1 MITIQMYF
9 VYCSCKTL
17 NIINSLLGPNRIK
30 INLSSNVHMTHCT
43 FLARKWRPQTKA
55 QSPTHKTRRC
65 MTWHCADWPC
75 CPPGLKGSWN
85 WLVEP
90 QVDLLF
96 YGHSIISSACNT
108 IHKKFTGL
116 KVGEML
122 TQCYEEYFGMIFFAL
137 RSYSSTTLQ
146 ISRLYTECF
155 RDSNYSELPPKS
167 LKKPK

>member
-108 IHKKFTGL
+108 IHKNKAAWTDKLATAEILDDHNSYNGFFHGF
-116 KVGEML
+116 KSWRNAYSML
-122 TQCYEEYFGMIFFAL
+122 WRIFWHDFFCFA
-137 RSYSSTTLQ
+137 
-146 ISRLYTECF
+146 II
-155 RDSNYSELPPKS
+155 
-167 LKKPK
+167 

>member
-1 MITIQMYF
+1 MY
-9 VYCSCKTL
+9 
-17 NIINSLLGPNRIK
+17 II
-30 INLSSNVHMTHCT
+30 MTHCT

-55 QSPTHKTRRC
+55 QSPTQKTRRC

-96 YGHSIISSACNT
+96 YGIPSFRLLATQFTKIKQREQTSLLLQKYLMII
-108 IHKKFTGL
+108 IRIMVFFTGL

-122 TQCYEEYFGMIFFAL
+122 TQCYEEYFGMIIFAL

-155 RDSNYSELPPKS
+155 WDSNYSELLPKS

>member
-1 MITIQMYF
+1 MY
-9 VYCSCKTL
+9 
-17 NIINSLLGPNRIK
+17 II
-30 INLSSNVHMTHCT
+30 MTHCT

-55 QSPTHKTRRC
+55 QSPTQKTRRC

-96 YGHSIISSACNT
+96 YGIPSFRLLATQFTKIKQREQTSLLLQKYLMII
-108 IHKKFTGL
+108 IRIMVFFTGL

-155 RDSNYSELPPKS
+155 RDSNYSELLPKS

>member
-55 QSPTHKTRRC
+55 QSPTQKTRRC

-96 YGHSIISSACNT
+96 YGIPSFRLLATQFTKIKQREQTSLLLQKYFFHGFKSWRNAYSMLWRIFWHDFFCFAII
-108 IHKKFTGL
+108 
-116 KVGEML
+116 
-122 TQCYEEYFGMIFFAL
+122 
-137 RSYSSTTLQ
+137 
-146 ISRLYTECF
+146 
-155 RDSNYSELPPKS
+155 
-167 LKKPK
+167 